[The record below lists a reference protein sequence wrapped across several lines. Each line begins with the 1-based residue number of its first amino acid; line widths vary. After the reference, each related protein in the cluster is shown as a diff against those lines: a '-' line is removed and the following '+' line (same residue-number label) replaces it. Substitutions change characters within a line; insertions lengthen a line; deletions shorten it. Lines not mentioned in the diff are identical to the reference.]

1 MFSAV
6 TSTVITN
13 RLVQS
18 SEISPPRPPG
28 LAVSTKKPLPRP
40 GTALSS
46 RQNIQLSQWKTSLN
60 SEITRGRAVSGSET
74 DSDGQLENIQLW
86 SPRRHCWAIIR
97 LIPTIILQ
105 FRHWK
110 WQIVLADTS
119 DTLLFIYMLKPKPQL
134 TRPWDISNELKE
146 NNNNNKRNSEMEFV
160 SIILR

>member
-1 MFSAV
+1 MFCAV

-28 LAVSTKKPLPRP
+28 LAVSTKKPLPRR

-86 SPRRHCWAIIR
+86 SPRRHC
-97 LIPTIILQ
+97 
-105 FRHWK
+105 
-110 WQIVLADTS
+110 
-119 DTLLFIYMLKPKPQL
+119 
-134 TRPWDISNELKE
+134 
-146 NNNNNKRNSEMEFV
+146 
-160 SIILR
+160 